1 MDVIDK
7 TDDEPLL
14 VSPEAIVEHLGAMD
28 LSSSGL
34 LEIVDA
40 HGERQARAIKRTA
53 REIAWNIVL
62 PAESTNRAAAEQ
74 AALAAILAL
83 KKEHQILKVRT
94 ILGPKDIP
102 APADFAFDT
111 TGTIVWIKLVNL
123 APEANFTIKVH
134 RARYVLEKLGRASCR
149 EQVGTYE

>member
-1 MDVIDK
+1 MIRRPPRSTR
-7 TDDEPLL
+7 TDTLFPYTTLFR
-14 VSPEAIVEHLGAMD
+14 S
-28 LSSSGL
+28 
-34 LEIVDA
+34 A

-102 APADFAFDT
+102 APADFDFDT

-123 APEANFTIKVH
+123 AREAKLPIKIH
-134 RARYVLEKLGRASCR
+134 RAR
-149 EQVGTYE
+149 

>member
-1 MDVIDK
+1 
-7 TDDEPLL
+7 
-14 VSPEAIVEHLGAMD
+14 MD

-62 PAESTNRAAAEQ
+62 PAESTNRASAEQ

-83 KKEHQILKVRT
+83 KKKHKILKVRT

-102 APADFAFDT
+102 TPADFDFDT
-111 TGTIVWIKLVNL
+111 TGTIVWIKRVNL
-123 APEANFTIKVH
+123 AHEAKLPNKIPPALYVPEGQNA
-134 RARYVLEKLGRASCR
+134 VLAL
-149 EQVGTYE
+149 VLPNLLDFPN

>member
-102 APADFAFDT
+102 APADFDFDT
-111 TGTIVWIKLVNL
+111 TGTIVRSEERRVGKECVS
-123 APEANFTIKVH
+123 T
-134 RARYVLEKLGRASCR
+134 CR
-149 EQVGTYE
+149 SRWPPIPKKKKNNKETPT

>member
-74 AALAAILAL
+74 AAPAAILAL
-83 KKEHQILKVRT
+83 KKGHPNHKERQRQ
-94 ILGPKDIP
+94 
-102 APADFAFDT
+102 
-111 TGTIVWIKLVNL
+111 
-123 APEANFTIKVH
+123 E
-134 RARYVLEKLGRASCR
+134 EGRGGN
-149 EQVGTYE
+149 EGVGTETTRGW

>member
-1 MDVIDK
+1 MDRY
-7 TDDEPLL
+7 
-14 VSPEAIVEHLGAMD
+14 
-28 LSSSGL
+28 SSGL

-83 KKEHQILKVRT
+83 KKEPQILKVRT
-94 ILGPKDIP
+94 ILGPKDLP
-102 APADFAFDT
+102 APADFDFDT
-111 TGTIVWIKLVNL
+111 TGTIVWIKLVHL
-123 APEANFTIKVH
+123 ARSEE
-134 RARYVLEKLGRASCR
+134 RR
-149 EQVGTYE
+149 VGNDCVSTFRSRR

>member
-1 MDVIDK
+1 
-7 TDDEPLL
+7 
-14 VSPEAIVEHLGAMD
+14 MD

-102 APADFAFDT
+102 APADFDFDT

-123 APEANFTIKVH
+123 ARSEEHTSELQSLMRISYAVFCLTKKIQTEH
-134 RARYVLEKLGRASCR
+134 ISI
-149 EQVGTYE
+149 TS